1 MTADKKIREIMT
13 SREIPITDEQDT
25 PKAQEENSSG
35 KDENVH
41 EEIVENPDV
50 AAEKNH
56 DEMIRVLEERVREL
70 ETETEGLR
78 EQRLRAIAEL
88 DNARRRAQQDVLN
101 TVRYANEDLL
111 KKFLPIV
118 DDFNRS
124 VESGAETKDFNSFF
138 EGITLIKNK
147 LMKLLEELDVKQI
160 EALGEPFN
168 VDFHEALMRQPSD
181 KPEDT
186 VVAELEPGYLYKDK
200 VIRHT
205 KVIVS
210 AGE

>member
-1 MTADKKIREIMT
+1 MNADNTIKGTMT
-13 SREIPITDEQDT
+13 SREIPISDEKGTPQEKKTD
-25 PKAQEENSSG
+25 AG
-35 KDENVH
+35 AAH
-41 EEIVENPDV
+41 EDIVGSH
-50 AAEKNH
+50 AAGTEH

-70 ETETEGLR
+70 ETETEALR

-118 DDFNRS
+118 DDFTRS
-124 VESGAETKDFNSFF
+124 VESGAETKDFASFY
-138 EGITLIKNK
+138 EGVVLIKNK
-147 LMKLLEELDVKQI
+147 LMKLLEELDVKKI
-160 EALGEPFN
+160 EALGTPFN
-168 VDFHEALMRQPSD
+168 VDLHEALMRQPSD
-181 KPEDT
+181 QPEDT
-186 VVAELEPGYLYKDK
+186 VVTELEPGYTYKDK
-200 VIRHT
+200 VIRHA

>member
-1 MTADKKIREIMT
+1 MT
-13 SREIPITDEQDT
+13 SREIPISDAEDT

-35 KDENVH
+35 DVENVH
-41 EEIVENPDV
+41 EEMVEGQD
-50 AAEKNH
+50 AAAAKDH
-56 DEMIRVLEERVREL
+56 DAMVRVLEERVREL
-70 ETETEGLR
+70 ETENEGLR
-78 EQRLRAIAEL
+78 EQRIRAIADL

-118 DDFNRS
+118 DDFVRS

-138 EGITLIKNK
+138 EGVALIKNK
-147 LMKLLEELDVKQI
+147 LMKMLDELDVKQI

-186 VVAELEPGYLYKDK
+186 VVAELEPGYTYKDK
-200 VIRHT
+200 VIRHA

-210 AGE
+210 SGE

>member
-1 MTADKKIREIMT
+1 MT
-13 SREIPITDEQDT
+13 SREIPISDGEDT
-25 PKAQEENSSG
+25 PKAQHDNSSSNV
-35 KDENVH
+35 ENVH
-41 EEIVENPDV
+41 EGMVESQDV
-50 AAEKNH
+50 AAEKDH
-56 DEMIRVLEERVREL
+56 DAMVRVLEERVREL
-70 ETETEGLR
+70 ETENEGLR
-78 EQRLRAIAEL
+78 EQRIRAIADL

-118 DDFNRS
+118 DDFVRS

-138 EGITLIKNK
+138 EGVALIKNK
-147 LMKLLEELDVKQI
+147 LMKMLEELDVKQI

-186 VVAELEPGYLYKDK
+186 VVAELEPGYTYKDK
-200 VIRHT
+200 VIRHA

-210 AGE
+210 SGE

>member
-1 MTADKKIREIMT
+1 MT
-13 SREIPITDEQDT
+13 SREIPISDDKDT
-25 PKAQEENSSG
+25 PQGKKAEG
-35 KDENVH
+35 H
-41 EEIVENPDV
+41 EEIVGSHASASE
-50 AAEKNH
+50 H

-70 ETETEGLR
+70 ETETESLR

-118 DDFNRS
+118 DDFVRS
-124 VESGAETKDFNSFF
+124 VESGAETGDFTSFY
-138 EGITLIKNK
+138 EGVVMIKNK
-147 LMKLLEELDVKQI
+147 LMKMLEELEVKKI
-160 EALGEPFN
+160 EALGTPFN
-168 VDFHEALMRQPSD
+168 VDLHEALMRQPSD
-181 KPEDT
+181 QPEDT
-186 VVAELEPGYLYKDK
+186 VVTELEPGYTYKDK
-200 VIRHT
+200 VIRHA